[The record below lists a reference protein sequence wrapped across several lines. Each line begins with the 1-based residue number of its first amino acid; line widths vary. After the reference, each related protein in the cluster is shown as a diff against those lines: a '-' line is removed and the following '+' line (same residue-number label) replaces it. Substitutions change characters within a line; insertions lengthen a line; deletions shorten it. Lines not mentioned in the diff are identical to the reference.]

1 MNWLQRW
8 LGDQEPPRK
17 KTLVEKNEEFT
28 LLEPGSSAK
37 PAERLPDIPL
47 REDRPPCGSP
57 SEGATAVSNS
67 PSCDETCSVNDDP
80 HAAQPLDETT
90 TAGPVM
96 NLAAG
101 SEVGAEGSPLGDTAP
116 AEGTGWHE
124 LSPAWFGEVVD
135 AGVAPLAQ
143 RLDALHEAQESLKGL
158 FESKLM
164 SDQAQSRTFDRLHD
178 ELQHYKSQVTKQQF
192 VPLLKDIIFCFD
204 FVGQSLQ
211 RLEELQALP
220 GDSSADGSAPL
231 APVAESP
238 AAAHG
243 LKSLAAARQ
252 MLLDTLFKYDCEPIV
267 VEGEQFDPKLQQCTR
282 TVPTAEPSLDKKV
295 AAVLA
300 TGFRLPDLLIRREQV
315 SVYKFQPPSV

>member
-8 LGDQEPPRK
+8 LGDQDPPRK
-17 KTLVEKNEEFT
+17 KPLVEQSAEFT
-28 LLEPGSSAK
+28 LLERETATT
-37 PAERLPDIPL
+37 PADRLPDMPPPD
-47 REDRPPCGSP
+47 DRPPFGSP
-57 SEGATAVSNS
+57 SESTAEVSNS
-67 PSCDETCSVNDDP
+67 PSCDETCSVNDDSHP
-80 HAAQPLDETT
+80 AQPLDETT
-90 TAGPVM
+90 TGGPAM
-96 NLAAG
+96 NLAGAG
-101 SEVGAEGSPLGDTAP
+101 EVGLEGNPLGDTAS
-116 AEGTGWHE
+116 AEATEVE
-124 LSPAWFGEVVD
+124 LSPAWFGDIVD

-143 RLDALHEAQESLKGL
+143 RLDALHEAQESLKSL

-211 RLEELQALP
+211 RLEELQGLTGGSP
-220 GDSSADGSAPL
+220 ADGIAPQT
-231 APVAESP
+231 PVAETP
-238 AAAHG
+238 AGAHG

-282 TVPTAEPSLDKKV
+282 TVPTTEPSLDKKI

-315 SVYKFQPPSV
+315 SVYKFQPPSA